1 MRRLKLHHV
10 YIVTMTVWV
19 LMLLPSLTVWKD
31 SIPLLI
37 FMSWYANFTSDLNNW
52 MTARMK
58 EKADGEDR

>member
-1 MRRLKLHHV
+1 
-10 YIVTMTVWV
+10 
-19 LMLLPSLTVWKD
+19 MLIPSMTVWKD
-31 SIPLLI
+31 SIPLLF